1 MKAAKRART
10 AEQLQTNFVDS
21 FLAWAR
27 IPVISTI
34 IDTVNC
40 MVVWY
45 FDLKDDGSVNAFV
58 LES

>member
-10 AEQLQTNFVDS
+10 TEQLLTNFVAS
-21 FLAWAR
+21 LLAWAR

-34 IDTVNC
+34 IDTVNG

-45 FDLKDDGSVNAFV
+45 FDLKDDGSANAFV